1 MKHATTVT
9 PFTLR
14 PAATG
19 DVADLAALWHDGW
32 LDGHLGHVPDA
43 LYAHRRPADFL
54 ARVPARLA
62 TTTVAV
68 DGPVVVGFVTV
79 VDDEVEQLYVA
90 PGARGGDVAAA
101 LLDHGEALVSMRYDS
116 AWLAV
121 VAGNARARRFYARRG
136 WRDAGPF
143 DHRADVAGGTMVVPS
158 HRYDKT
164 VGGR

>member
-9 PFTLR
+9 PITLR
-14 PAATG
+14 PAAAG
-19 DVADLAALWHDGW
+19 DIADLAALWYDGW

-68 DGPVVVGFVTV
+68 DARVPVGFVTV

-90 PGARGGDVAAA
+90 PGARGGDVATA
-101 LLDHGEALVSMRYDS
+101 LLDHGEALVSRRS
-116 AWLAV
+116 GTAWLAV

-143 DHRADVAGGTMVVPS
+143 DHRADIAGGTMVVPS
-158 HRYDKT
+158 RRYDKT